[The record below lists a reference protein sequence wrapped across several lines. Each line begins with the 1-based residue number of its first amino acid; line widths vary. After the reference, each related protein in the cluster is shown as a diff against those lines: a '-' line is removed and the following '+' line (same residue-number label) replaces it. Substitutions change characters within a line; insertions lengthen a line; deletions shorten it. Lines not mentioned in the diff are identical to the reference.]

1 MAFLLF
7 DLERCF
13 AYPLVLSGLTTDAD
27 VDGIS
32 SALAASPHGDAL
44 LRSNLPDFFAP
55 ILAAQDV
62 TVVLVTHSE
71 NKTVCDVVKKLIEQK
86 TGFSG
91 IHVSRTDKKNWTYVK
106 ELWSEIHP
114 ERKELRGQQV
124 LFMDDYDNDELR
136 KDPNGS
142 GLCVVHCKPFEY
154 RITRRHLDAVDA
166 ILSKYGQKVSDPKQ
180 TGILD
185 TFDEDE
191 DEQSLSLVRSFLEQT
206 TRFTRD

>member
-7 DLERCF
+7 DLERCLAF
-13 AYPLVLSGLTTDAD
+13 PLVLSKISPDAN
-27 VDGIS
+27 VDDIS
-32 SALAASPHGDAL
+32 TALAASPHGDAL

-62 TVVLVTHSE
+62 TVVLVTQSD
-71 NKTVCDVVKKLIEQK
+71 NKAMCDVVKRLIEQK

-91 IHVSRTDKKNWTYVK
+91 IHVSRTDKKNWSYVK
-106 ELWSEIHP
+106 ELWSQIHP
-114 ERKELRGQQV
+114 DRKELKGQQV
-124 LFMDDYDNDELR
+124 LFMDDVDNDELR

-142 GLCVVHCKPFEY
+142 GLCIVHSKPFEY
-154 RITRRHLDAVDA
+154 RITRRHVDAVDA
-166 ILSKYGQKVSDPKQ
+166 ILTKYGQNASDPKQ

-206 TRFTRD
+206 TRFT

>member
-7 DLERCF
+7 DLERCLAF
-13 AYPLVLSGLTTDAD
+13 PLVLSKISPDAN
-27 VDGIS
+27 VDDIS
-32 SALAASPHGDAL
+32 TALAASPHGDAL

-62 TVVLVTHSE
+62 TVVLVTQSD
-71 NKTVCDVVKKLIEQK
+71 NKAMCDVVKRLIEQK

-91 IHVSRTDKKNWTYVK
+91 IHVSRTDKKNWSYVK
-106 ELWSEIHP
+106 ELWSQIHP
-114 ERKELRGQQV
+114 DRKELKGQQV
-124 LFMDDYDNDELR
+124 LFMDDVDNDELR

-142 GLCVVHCKPFEY
+142 GLCIVHSKPFEY
-154 RITRRHLDAVDA
+154 RITRRHVDA
-166 ILSKYGQKVSDPKQ
+166 IDTILKKYGQEASDPKQ

-185 TFDEDE
+185 IFDEDE

-206 TRFTRD
+206 TRFT